1 MATLQVIE
9 DLQVNLEEPTA
20 VIVDQPTTTLYLAEG
35 VHPFET
41 VLSAPVG
48 GPTAWDRQQPSES
61 AGSVVPVGGPA
72 GWLWRAARH
81 ADVVQDGTPAGW
93 LWARYL
99 NVQNDILSEIAALDI
114 ASTQLSL
121 VEDLT
126 GSRLEL
132 IAIDSP
138 IVVLAVI
145 EDVSGNRAEA
155 GVVDQF

>member
-1 MATLQVIE
+1 MATLQVTE
-9 DLQVNLEEPTA
+9 DVQANLGEPTA
-20 VIVDQPTTTLYLAEG
+20 VIVDQPTRTLYLAEG

-41 VLSAPVG
+41 VLSTPVG

-61 AGSVVPVGGPA
+61 AGSVVPAGGPA
-72 GWLWRAARH
+72 GWLWRAVRH

-93 LWARYL
+93 IWARYL

-145 EDVSGNRAEA
+145 EDVSGNRTEG

>member
-1 MATLQVIE
+1 MATLQVTE
-9 DLQVNLEEPTA
+9 DFQANLDEPAA
-20 VIVDQPTTTLYLAEG
+20 VIVDQPTRTLYLAEG

-48 GPTAWDRQQPSES
+48 GPTAWDRQQPSEA
-61 AGSVVPVGGPA
+61 AGSVVPVGGPT
-72 GWLWRAARH
+72 GWLWRPVLH

-93 LWARYL
+93 IWGRYL
-99 NVQNDILSEIAALDI
+99 NVQNDILSELASLDI
-114 ASTQLSL
+114 SSTQLGL
-121 VEDLT
+121 VEDMT
-126 GSRLEL
+126 DSRLEL

-138 IVVLAVI
+138 IEALAVI